1 MHPGRSSPPSFF
13 SSTYPHTAR
22 TMASTS
28 SASLSSSSGYVC
40 DTIPPARLAK
50 APSSRSPSPVP
61 PPTPPV
67 TAFAAPILD
76 TSSLDQPGPSV
87 QVHHVPTASSQLAP
101 PPGRKLCVRHQRMAD
116 EGTNLKL
123 QQVSSRSS
131 SVPSCPGH
139 SGGALG
145 DRRSFVRGHASRS
158 KAAAGRRT
166 ISAPY
171 NFLSHPL
178 NAVPRVG
185 YCSRLCDSGHLPLR
199 FREDRAKL
207 LHAFLADLHCSVLTI
222 TTSQALDALPVEE
235 RSAVSAI
242 WSNFSSSSHSRRAL
256 ILHGLL
262 TMCCFSQ
269 LSLLSEQLAHL
280 IRIDPFTV
288 LPSEV
293 SLKILGYLD
302 AQSLCRAAQVSKRW
316 KGLADDDVLWRG
328 ICEQHIGQK
337 CLKCG
342 WGLPILEKR
351 RVHRHPSPVASPSPL
366 PSTDSKRKRD
376 LEKAPRGEQPPL
388 KRQRSEMI
396 EAASYPASPE
406 PSVPPISD
414 PETSLSPPHNPLLA
428 PNDPPP
434 CDTLTRP
441 WKDVYCERLTIERNW
456 RRGRCTVRTLSG
468 HTDGVMCLQFSETL
482 AHPAFPILI
491 TGSYDRTA
499 RVWNLETGREI
510 HCLTGHTRA
519 VRALQ
524 FDEAK
529 LITGSMDHTMRVWDW
544 RTGKCLRVL
553 EGHTEG
559 VVCLNFDSN
568 VLASGSVD
576 TTVKVWNFRTGECFT
591 LRGHRD
597 WVNSVQLWD
606 SNASSSP
613 SCSSDMSSTVAAAS
627 APGYECSKPCID
639 PGKMLFS
646 ASDDGT
652 IRLWDLAK
660 KTCVRQFT
668 GHVGQV
674 QSLKLLMVDQ
684 PREEPAEDEASKPS
698 EGAGATAPRGSHST
712 APIGAG
718 SSSNAAPSDLVYF
731 PTSNTA
737 SSSRVFVHNPDASG
751 EAKGKT
757 RAGTPVAGKE
767 RTAAVSTAKK
777 PVLIS
782 GSLDNTIKVWDLDTG
797 KAVQTLFGH
806 IEGVW
811 SIASDKL
818 RLVSGSHDRTIKVC
832 FLLCLSCEW
841 ARANNVLPQV
851 WVREE
856 GRCMA
861 TLVGHRGAVTCVALG
876 EDKIV
881 SGSDDGDIRLWSF
894 SP

>member
-1 MHPGRSSPPSFF
+1 
-13 SSTYPHTAR
+13 
-22 TMASTS
+22 MA
-28 SASLSSSSGYVC
+28 SSSSNGYVC
-40 DTIPPARLAK
+40 DTIPAPKLAK
-50 APSSRSPSPVP
+50 APASRSPSPVP
-61 PPTPPV
+61 PATPPIA
-67 TAFAAPILD
+67 AFEAPILAPQ
-76 TSSLDQPGPSV
+76 SSASMRKSSEEI
-87 QVHHVPTASSQLAP
+87 HHVPAYASQLTP

-123 QQVSSRSS
+123 QQ
-131 SVPSCPGH
+131 
-139 SGGALG
+139 
-145 DRRSFVRGHASRS
+145 
-158 KAAAGRRT
+158 
-166 ISAPY
+166 
-171 NFLSHPL
+171 
-178 NAVPRVG
+178 
-185 YCSRLCDSGHLPLR
+185 
-199 FREDRAKL
+199 
-207 LHAFLADLHCSVLTI
+207 
-222 TTSQALDALPVEE
+222 ALDALPVEE
-235 RSAVSAI
+235 RSAVNAI
-242 WSNFSSSSHSRRAL
+242 WSNFSSSPHPRRAL

-269 LSLLSEQLAHL
+269 LSLLSEQLSHL
-280 IRIDPFTV
+280 IRIDPFAV

-316 KGLADDDVLWRG
+316 KALADDDILWRG

-351 RVHRHPSPVASPSPL
+351 RVHRYRSPIASPSPL
-366 PSTDSKRKRD
+366 PAAEPKRKRD
-376 LEKAPRGEQPPL
+376 VDAPRPEQPPL
-388 KRQRSEMI
+388 KRQRSEGP
-396 EAASYPASPE
+396 ESSQDASAPDSPPLYPHPDTDIA
-406 PSVPPISD
+406 
-414 PETSLSPPHNPLLA
+414 LSPAHNPLLA
-428 PNDPPP
+428 PNDPTPSN
-434 CDTLTRP
+434 TVTRP

-482 AHPAFPILI
+482 THPAFPILI

-529 LITGSMDHTMRVWDW
+529 LITASMDNTMRVWDW
-544 RTGKCLRVL
+544 RAGKCLRVL

-606 SNASSSP
+606 SNDVSFGCSSSKGAAV
-613 SCSSDMSSTVAAAS
+613 SDGTVATLK
-627 APGYECSKPCID
+627 GECSKPCID

-660 KTCVRQFT
+660 RTCLRQFT

-674 QSLKLLMVDQ
+674 QSLKLLMVDEACDETSAEQSADQ
-684 PREEPAEDEASKPS
+684 PEQPAPTPRGPRQACEPRSTTHHADTQPIGHDDRGATSRVIVHHAEAEDTRGRDRAVASS
-698 EGAGATAPRGSHST
+698 AANGARSSSVGST
-712 APIGAG
+712 A
-718 SSSNAAPSDLVYF
+718 
-731 PTSNTA
+731 
-737 SSSRVFVHNPDASG
+737 
-751 EAKGKT
+751 T
-757 RAGTPVAGKE
+757 RT
-767 RTAAVSTAKK
+767 R

-782 GSLDNTIKVWDLDTG
+782 GSLDNTIKVWDLETG
-797 KAVQTLFGH
+797 KASQTLFGH

-811 SIASDKL
+811 AVASDKL
-818 RLVSGSHDRTIKVC
+818 RLVSGSHDRTIK
-832 FLLCLSCEW
+832 
-841 ARANNVLPQV
+841 V

-881 SGSDDGDIRLWSF
+881 SGSDDGDVRIWSF
-894 SP
+894 SG